1 MYQILTRGVDTD
13 IYLTRGDT
21 FMATVTIIGAD
32 GQPYVPASGDVVR
45 FAAKLHY
52 TDQTPVIQKE
62 IQNLEL
68 IIESG
73 DTADLEMGVAYV
85 YDIQLTTAGGDVY
98 TFVKGR
104 LYIGEEVE

>member
-1 MYQILTRGVDTD
+1 MFNIITRGMDTD

-21 FMATVTIIGAD
+21 FMATVTIVGAD
-32 GQPYVPASGDVVR
+32 GEPYTPASGDVVR

-52 TDQTPVIQKE
+52 SDAEPVIEKE
-62 IQNLEL
+62 IENLEL
-68 IIESG
+68 VIESG

-85 YDIQLTTAGGDVY
+85 YDIQLTTDGGDVY

>member
-1 MYQILTRGVDTD
+1 MYSIKNNGMDTD

-21 FMATVTIIGAD
+21 FIADVSIVGAD
-32 GQPYVPASGDVVR
+32 GEPYVPASGDVVT

-52 TDQTPVIQKE
+52 SDDTDAIRKTV
-62 IQNLEL
+62 NDLTL

-85 YDIQLTTAGGDVY
+85 YDIQLTTVGGDVY
-98 TFVKGR
+98 TFVKGH
-104 LYIGEEVE
+104 LYIGGEVA